1 MVMQQST
8 ASSPENSHTPRPLNT
23 PEFIDR
29 LATEL
34 RSQGD
39 VDLPHSYY
47 VEQVKLRLAG
57 EPATTTKHE
66 PATHGSGANSSSD
79 CFRSWALGE

>member
-1 MVMQQST
+1 MVMQINMP
-8 ASSPENSHTPRPLNT
+8 SSPQSDFASRPLNT

-34 RSQGD
+34 HSHGD
-39 VDLPHSYY
+39 PDLPHSYY

-57 EPATTTKHE
+57 QDASSVEAETTKSQAPYE
-66 PATHGSGANSSSD
+66 TSD
-79 CFRSWALGE
+79 CFRAWALGE

>member
-1 MVMQQST
+1 MVTQISMP
-8 ASSPENSHTPRPLNT
+8 SSAQGTPSATPLNT

-57 EPATTTKHE
+57 QTPAEPASERT
-66 PATHGSGANSSSD
+66 PAPYESSD
-79 CFRSWALGE
+79 CFRAWALGE